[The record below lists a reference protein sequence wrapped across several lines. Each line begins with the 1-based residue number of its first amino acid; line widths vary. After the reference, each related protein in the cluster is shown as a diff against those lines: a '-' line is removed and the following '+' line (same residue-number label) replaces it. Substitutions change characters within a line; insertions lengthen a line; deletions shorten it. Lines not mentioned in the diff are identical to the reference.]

1 MSLYSSK
8 KRTATK
14 NSASVLNRT
23 LTRSKVQM
31 QVPFLK
37 EKIIPAGTY
46 TATIVSVSEAITNG
60 GDEAI
65 DVVYKLCDPN
75 GRIFETKERLIWDSR
90 PYYNL
95 VDHLIDTGLL
105 GEGSVV
111 GDMVG
116 ACETVTVVY
125 PYKGAFGSFQDRQP
139 CQQKPVAP
147 HKVVKQDLLA
157 EDPDEDEEDDDDL
170 LDDDD

>member
-1 MSLYSSK
+1 MSLHTNK

-14 NSASVLNRT
+14 VSVLNRP
-23 LTRSKVQM
+23 LTRSKVQKE
-31 QVPFLK
+31 VPYLK
-37 EKIIPAGTY
+37 EKIIPAGSY

-75 GRIFETKERLIWDSR
+75 GRIFEAKERLIWDSR
-90 PYYNL
+90 PYNLL
-95 VDHLIDTGLL
+95 VDHLYDEGLL
-105 GEGSVV
+105 VGDSEV

-116 ACETVTVVY
+116 ICEEVTVAY
-125 PYKGAFGSFQDRQP
+125 PYKGSFGTFQNRQP